1 LLFPGAQKGK
11 DCLQPMVLMA
21 EQLLALPPAR
31 QSRLL
36 WRLDAGFGTDAG
48 INWLL
53 PRHCRLLVK
62 GFNNRRAQKVVGQ
75 VPDADWIEVGPRKWA
90 ARVPNPVR
98 YACRI
103 ETLALDWFTGTGKEK
118 CALLIHQLFDQ
129 SPAEIVRLYN
139 ARGGMETEIRDDKV
153 GLQLAKRRKHA
164 WPAQAAW
171 VVLTDVAHNLLN
183 GRAIGCGTAQ
193 TLKAMARCASFRT
206 CSPFQGACTLVA
218 VRGIAWKRWL
228 CSVPTHMHE
237 KCSRACNVC
246 SANCSHRPIMA
257 QNSAYRFRKRCAEFW
272 AKSR

>member
-1 LLFPGAQKGK
+1 
-11 DCLQPMVLMA
+11 MVLMA

-48 INWLL
+48 INSLL

-118 CALLIHQLFDQ
+118 CALLTRSDQLFDQ

-171 VVLTDVAHNLLN
+171 VVLTDVAHNLLKWTGDWMWHGSDFEGYGALRIVQDLLTIP
-183 GRAIGCGTAQ
+183 GRVHFGGRKGDRLETVALQ
-193 TLKAMARCASFRT
+193 RSHPYARKMQSCLQRLFRELQ
-206 CSPFQGACTLVA
+206 P
-218 VRGIAWKRWL
+218 
-228 CSVPTHMHE
+228 
-237 KCSRACNVC
+237 
-246 SANCSHRPIMA
+246 
-257 QNSAYRFRKRCAEFW
+257 
-272 AKSR
+272 

>member
-1 LLFPGAQKGK
+1 
-11 DCLQPMVLMA
+11 
-21 EQLLALPPAR
+21 LPPAR

-118 CALLIHQLFDQ
+118 CALLTRSDQLFDQ

-164 WPAQAAW
+164 WPAPAAW
-171 VVLTDVAHNLLN
+171 VVLTDVAHNLLKWTGDWMWHGSDFEGYGALRIVQDLLTIP
-183 GRAIGCGTAQ
+183 GRVHFGG
-193 TLKAMARCASFRT
+193 
-206 CSPFQGACTLVA
+206 
-218 VRGIAWKRWL
+218 
-228 CSVPTHMHE
+228 
-237 KCSRACNVC
+237 
-246 SANCSHRPIMA
+246 
-257 QNSAYRFRKRCAEFW
+257 RKRDRLETVALQRSHSYARKMQSCLQRLFRELQP
-272 AKSR
+272 